1 MSRDRTSRL
10 DSKLYLLHVFLA
22 WCRCV
27 VCLSAPRETRFD
39 CGHACCCAACSAVIL
54 AETSARGPLCP
65 NCRAQ
70 ISGARSGPDAG
81 GVEIARQPT
90 FERIAPPAPW
100 WRIDLGQRDT
110 TSGAANANAN
120 AARAELGP
128 ALGLSGGVGGG
139 GGVGG
144 VGGSVGRDGGG
155 GGGRWGVVRR
165 AVLGGGSALRTWRAR
180 TFARLGCSAALWRAT
195 HAALTLA
202 LTFTLTRSS
211 RRPTESEGT

>member
-1 MSRDRTSRL
+1 MASRARASRL
-10 DSKLYLLHVFLA
+10 HSKLYPATLQAVLTPHQA
-22 WCRCV
+22 HRRCV

-110 TSGAANANAN
+110 TSGAAAANANAN

-144 VGGSVGRDGGG
+144 VGGSVGRRGGGVGGSVGRDGGG
-155 GGGRWGVVRR
+155 GGG
-165 AVLGGGSALRTWRAR
+165 
-180 TFARLGCSAALWRAT
+180 
-195 HAALTLA
+195 
-202 LTFTLTRSS
+202 
-211 RRPTESEGT
+211 